1 MYDPRR
7 EIADPR
13 AHGLY
18 VVVQPSEKNSFA
30 VRYRFGARQHI
41 ENTESRNFYSVI
53 FFGFVDG
60 KHLSQVAAL
69 FRRLFVDSQNARV

>member
-1 MYDPRR
+1 MGLWPIVRR
-7 EIADPR
+7 IGR
-13 AHGLY
+13 RFH
-18 VVVQPSEKNSFA
+18 QPG
-30 VRYRFGARQHI
+30 VRLSARQHI

-69 FRRLFVDSQNARV
+69 FRRLFVDSQYARA